1 MSGCCVYGCQNRY
14 STGRLKFYRI
24 PTGSRPFQ
32 SNRRRLWLQAI
43 KRVDWNE
50 DIIKNARVCSAH
62 FVSGEASLDSSSPDF
77 VPSVFVYTKQS
88 QNPEA
93 KMDRYHRKRRRDD
106 RPNTAVNQP
115 AHSETPEQECSMDHC
130 PAEEDIPVPRRE
142 YDDLNLRHSQLQEE
156 YVNLRQEFDTLRA
169 ENVKLKEEL
178 QKSTFSYTTVKC
190 NIGQLIFLTGLTSV
204 IFEWLLTKITCSV
217 QRISQKLTV
226 EDHLL
231 VILMKLRL
239 GLSNTDLAYRFKVS
253 KTTVSNIL
261 RSWVP
266 AMAMVLKPLIK
277 WPSKGAILKNM
288 PKIFKRNFKRCRCII
303 DCTEIFIARPSN
315 LTARAQTWSNYKH
328 NNTIKYLIGITPAG
342 AISFLSPG
350 WGGRVS
356 DKQIT
361 KESGFFKLL
370 EPKDEVL
377 ADRGFLIR
385 DELAAYGATL
395 RIPHFTK
402 GKKQLSAQEVDTS
415 RQLSRVRIHVER
427 VIGQWKNFKILQT
440 VIPVSQ
446 VNILDD
452 VVTVCGALTNLCK
465 SVVPK

>member
-1 MSGCCVYGCQNRY
+1 MSGCCVYGCTNRY
-14 STGRLKFYRI
+14 STGGLKFYRI
-24 PTGSRPFQ
+24 PRGPRPFQ

-43 KRVDWNE
+43 KRLDWNE

-62 FVSGEASLDSSSPDF
+62 FISGEASLDSSSPDF
-77 VPSVFVYTKQS
+77 VPSVFMYTKQS
-88 QNPEA
+88 QNPNA
-93 KMDRYHRKRRRDD
+93 KMDRYHRKRRRAD
-106 RPNTAVNQP
+106 TAANQRVT
-115 AHSETPEQECSMDHC
+115 SETPEQECSMDPEQERSMDHC
-130 PAEEDIPVPRRE
+130 PAEEDIPVPKRE
-142 YDDLNLRHSQLQEE
+142 YNDLNLRYSQLQEE
-156 YVNLRQEFDTLRA
+156 YVHLRQEFDTLRA

-190 NIGQLIFLTGLTSV
+190 NIGQLNFLTGLTSV
-204 IFEWLLTKITCSV
+204 VFAWLITKMMGSLE
-217 QRISQKLTV
+217 RIHNKLT
-226 EDHLL
+226 
-231 VILMKLRL
+231 
-239 GLSNTDLAYRFKVS
+239 VS
-253 KTTVSNIL
+253 KTTISNIL
-261 RSWVP
+261 RSGVP
-266 AMAMVLKPLIK
+266 AMALVLKPLIK
-277 WPSKGAILKNM
+277 WP
-288 PKIFKRNFKRCRCII
+288 
-303 DCTEIFIARPSN
+303 TRPSN
-315 LTARAQTWSNYKH
+315 LTSRAQTWSNYKH

-361 KESGFFKLL
+361 KESGFLKLL
-370 EPKDEVL
+370 EPRDEVL

-427 VIGQWKNFKILQT
+427 VIGRWKNFKILQT
-440 VIPVSQ
+440 VIPLSQ
-446 VNILDD
+446 VDILDD
-452 VVTVCGALTNLCK
+452 VVIVCGALTNLCK

>member
-1 MSGCCVYGCQNRY
+1 MKLSALVAAHANF
-14 STGRLKFYRI
+14 SLF
-24 PTGSRPFQ
+24 F
-32 SNRRRLWLQAI
+32 I
-43 KRVDWNE
+43 KAE
-50 DIIKNARVCSAH
+50 D
-62 FVSGEASLDSSSPDF
+62 
-77 VPSVFVYTKQS
+77 
-88 QNPEA
+88 
-93 KMDRYHRKRRRDD
+93 
-106 RPNTAVNQP
+106 
-115 AHSETPEQECSMDHC
+115 
-130 PAEEDIPVPRRE
+130 DIPVTKRE
-142 YDDLNLRHSQLQEE
+142 YDDLNRRHSQLQEDHVHLHQKFE
-156 YVNLRQEFDTLRA
+156 ALQA

-190 NIGQLIFLTGLTSV
+190 NIGQLFFLTGLTSV
-204 IFEWLLTKITCSV
+204 LFEWLVTKITGSLE
-217 QRISQKLTV
+217 RIIQKLTL

-253 KTTVSNIL
+253 KTTISNIL

-266 AMAMVLKPLIK
+266 GMALVLKPLIK

-288 PKIFKRNFKRCRCII
+288 PKTFKWNFKNCRCII

-361 KESGFFKLL
+361 KESGFLELL
-370 EPKDEVL
+370 EPRDEVL

-427 VIGQWKNFKILQT
+427 VIGRWKNFKILQT

-446 VNILDD
+446 VNMLDD

-465 SVVPK
+465 SVVSK